1 MKKSLITGLV
11 AAVACLL
18 GCKLFMGM
26 MMFKFS
32 SLLCALFTGGVVFVY
47 CKYICKCNSDMS
59 KCDSKKKKK

>member
-26 MMFKFS
+26 MMMKWM
-32 SLLCALFTGGVVFVY
+32 SLLCALFTGAVVFVW
-47 CKYICKCNSDMS
+47 CHFICKCNKDD
-59 KCDSKKKKK
+59 KCDSKKKK